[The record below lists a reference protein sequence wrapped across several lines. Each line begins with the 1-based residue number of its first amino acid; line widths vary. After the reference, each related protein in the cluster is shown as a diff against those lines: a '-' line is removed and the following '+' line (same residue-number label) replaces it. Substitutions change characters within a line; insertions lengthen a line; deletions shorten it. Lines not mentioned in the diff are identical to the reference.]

1 MARVLAQ
8 ARPPVKLGPA
18 AVDLSTAAG
27 SALAVAFLK
36 DTKARVMFLDGR
48 SAGEAAPCGG

>member
-1 MARVLAQ
+1 M
-8 ARPPVKLGPA
+8 KLGLA

-36 DTKARVMFLDGR
+36 DTKARVMFLDGNV
-48 SAGEAAPCGG
+48 GGGAAPSGG

>member
-1 MARVLAQ
+1 
-8 ARPPVKLGPA
+8 VKLGPA

-36 DTKARVMFLDGR
+36 DTKARVMFLDGNV
-48 SAGEAAPCGG
+48 GGGAAPSGG